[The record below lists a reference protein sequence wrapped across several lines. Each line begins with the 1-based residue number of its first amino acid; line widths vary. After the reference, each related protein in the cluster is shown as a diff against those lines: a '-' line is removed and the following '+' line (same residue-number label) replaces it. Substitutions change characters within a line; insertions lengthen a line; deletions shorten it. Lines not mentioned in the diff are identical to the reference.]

1 MTARNLLLA
10 LLTLL
15 SVAACLALPLIPET
29 TQPFNGTVVPVG
41 NEPVLKILPSSLG
54 LSMPAGL
61 QAGDEVYFSDLS
73 PHDRSY
79 FMTGNLNSP
88 AGTVMTLVVTRAD
101 GKHTVVVP
109 LQPVGFLSGSAGN
122 RITQLV
128 AYILILVVTALGL
141 LLLWRGQTM
150 AALGVALW
158 CFTLPIENLLGSF
171 PIPLPYALIVSRIG
185 TTSSAVLT
193 LVGLYLVAISL
204 GGYVL
209 KPETRRNITWAF
221 VAVLLAYTAG
231 VIIFD
236 FQFYYEAAIS
246 AEATTFV
253 RVIHLIGFAIPLVM
267 LVAAYARASAQN
279 QARIRW
285 VLFSLLGLVATYILG
300 ILPIIV
306 NMSATVLNI
315 TSTLLSAVSFIG
327 FAYAVLRH
335 QLVSL
340 QLVVNRALVYGLITS
355 LVVGVF
361 AALLSFLE
369 HETLNTETNRLLAL
383 LVPLILGM
391 GLDTIKRQ
399 VNTYLGKI
407 FFRKRHESEA
417 ALAQF
422 ARSAGHVDDQEKLLD
437 LTADE
442 LFRRSGPQ
450 GLAIYLA
457 APGTAGA
464 TLARQ
469 KGQAPFPSRLD
480 SNDLAF
486 LRLKAGD
493 VELDLRGIGS
503 ALGTDGN
510 VYALSIRNQV
520 LGFIVM
526 GPRPAES
533 YTAEERRLFELVAH
547 QVGVA
552 LHALRLEEQRKLL
565 EELADGGF
573 NSLPTA
579 QAKAKELIGAAG

>member
-193 LVGLYLVAISL
+193 LVGLYLVAMSL

-361 AALLSFLE
+361 AAMLSFLE
-369 HETLNTETNRLLAL
+369 RTTLNTEGNRFLAL
-383 LVPLILGM
+383 LVPLLLGM
-391 GLDTIKRQ
+391 GLDTLKRR
-399 VNTYLGKI
+399 VNEYIGKL
-407 FFRKRHESEA
+407 FFRHRHRAEA
-417 ALAQF
+417 ALTQL
-422 ARSAGHVDDQEKLLD
+422 ARTSAFVEDPERLLD
-437 LTADE
+437 HTADE
-442 LFRRSGPQ
+442 LYANSRAQS
-450 GLAIYLA
+450 LYIYLTQ
-457 APGTAGA
+457 PGKGA
-464 TLARQ
+464 TPARRR
-469 KGQAPFPSRLD
+469 GLD
-480 SNDLAF
+480 SFPTALDNDDPAL
-486 LRLKAGD
+486 LRLRAGD
-493 VELDLRGIGS
+493 VEVDLAGCSSRLGREGYVYGLAVRGE
-503 ALGTDGN
+503 
-510 VYALSIRNQV
+510 V
-520 LGFIVM
+520 LGFIVC
-526 GPRPAES
+526 GARPAEAYS
-533 YTAEERRLFELVAH
+533 PEERRLYAQVAQ
-547 QVGVA
+547 QVGLA
-552 LHALRLEEQRKLL
+552 LHTLRLQEQQRLL
-565 EELADGGF
+565 RNLAEGAF
-573 NSLPTA
+573 QSLPTA
-579 QAKAKELIGAAG
+579 QAEARSLMGLRPA